1 MAEGEAGQD
10 RTEQP
15 SGRRLERAREEG
27 KLPMGRDA
35 GLVAGLGVSAAALL
49 MLGPAIR
56 AGLVRAVSTS
66 VQELPDTDFPL
77 LGHLLWGPSWGV
89 LGVCAAAGVA
99 GAAVTLA
106 QTGGGLWPHLVLPD
120 ASRLWGGGRLNLFRK
135 DIWIDLATA
144 AVKVVAL
151 AWVAWAAVRADF
163 LTLPSMLTATPAD
176 QMAQAFRIAAR
187 IGWRLLVVSLGIAG
201 ADLALQRWRFT
212 SRMKMTKEEV
222 RREGKEDEGDPFLR
236 GKRRKRHR
244 ELARGRAQVEV
255 PRADALL
262 VNPTHIAIALRYR
275 RDEGRA
281 PRVTAKGKGELAELM
296 RDLAR
301 QNGIPIVQDVPLAR
315 LLFRKVKVGGEVP
328 ASTYKAVAAVLAFV
342 YKLTGR
348 AAQPQGGVR
357 A

>member
-1 MAEGEAGQD
+1 MAEQEGED

-27 KLPMGRDA
+27 KVPLGRDA
-35 GLVAGLGVSAAALL
+35 GLVAGLGAAAVALL
-49 MLGPAIR
+49 MLGPGIR
-56 AGLVRAVSTS
+56 FGLVRAVATS
-66 VQELPDTDFPL
+66 VEALPETPFAVLRDL
-77 LGHLLWGPSWGV
+77 VWGPAWAV

-99 GAAVTLA
+99 GAAATVA

-120 ASRLWGGGRLNLFRK
+120 IQRLWGGGRLNLFRK

-151 AWVAWAAVRADF
+151 AWVAWSAVRADF

-187 IGWRLLVVSLGIAG
+187 IGWRLLAVSLVIAG

-222 RREGKEDEGDPFLR
+222 RREGKEDEGDPMLK
-236 GKRRKRHR
+236 GKRKKRHR
-244 ELARGRAQVEV
+244 ELARGRAAIEV

-281 PRVTAKGKGELAELM
+281 PRVTAKGKGELAEFM

-301 QNGIPIVQDVPLAR
+301 QNGIPIVEDIPLAR
-315 LLFRKVKVGGEVP
+315 LLYRKVKVGGEVP
-328 ASTYKAVAAVLAFV
+328 AATYKAVAAILAFV
-342 YKLTGR
+342 FKLTGR
-348 AAQPQGGVR
+348 APQAPGGVR

>member
-1 MAEGEAGQD
+1 MAEEEGGQD

-27 KLPMGRDA
+27 KVPMGRDA
-35 GLVAGLGVSAAALL
+35 ALVAGLGVAALAL
-49 MLGPAIR
+49 LLLGGSIR
-56 AGLVRAVSTS
+56 SGLVRAVATS
-66 VQELPDTDFPL
+66 VQELPEANFAL
-77 LGHLLWGPSWGV
+77 LRDLLWAPSWGV

-99 GAAVTLA
+99 GAAATIA

-120 ASRLWGGGRLNLFRK
+120 ASRLWGAGRLNLFRK
-135 DIWIDLATA
+135 DIWIDLGTA
-144 AVKVVAL
+144 VVKVSAL
-151 AWVAWAAVRADF
+151 AWVAWSAVRADF
-163 LTLPSMLTATPAD
+163 LTLPSLLTATPAD
-176 QMAQAFRIAAR
+176 QLAQAFRIAGR
-187 IGWRLLVVSLGIAG
+187 IGWRLLLVSLVLAG
-201 ADLALQRWRFT
+201 LDLALQRWRFT
-212 SRMKMTKEEV
+212 SRMKMTKEEI
-222 RREGKEDEGDPFLR
+222 RREGKEDEGDPAVK

-244 ELARGRAQVEV
+244 DLARGRAVVEV

-281 PRVTAKGKGELAELM
+281 PRVTAKGKGELAEFM

-301 QNGIPIVQDVPLAR
+301 QNAIPIVEDIPLAR
-315 LLFRKVKVGGEVP
+315 LLYRKVKVGREVP

-342 YKLTGR
+342 YRISGR
-348 AAQPQGGVR
+348 AQPQGGVR